1 MPLWKRT
8 KTETQPYLLAKPMP
22 LNIDLG
28 SDRFSMFNNERDI
41 FVPQAELPQSISLHA
56 TVYALM

>member
-1 MPLWKRT
+1 VPLWKRT

-22 LNIDLG
+22 LNINLG

-41 FVPQAELPQSISLHA
+41 FVPQPERASISLHA